1 MDQPTSNPGRKVS
14 RDQRVC
20 SPTAEYLV
28 KRLLP
33 LAALA
38 LGCAREP
45 VEDLP
50 GTVTPETARL
60 VSTVTS
66 GTVSPGDAVR
76 VRFIEPAVDS
86 SLAGHPLK
94 KRVFTFTPPLDGMAL
109 WETTRELVFR
119 PNRSLPARQQYRGR
133 LDLAAL
139 LPRRAGLQ
147 PLDFDF
153 TVAGREILS
162 LEGDFDLKAS
172 DDPRYLVYGGRLE
185 LTEEAGLPEVREAVS
200 LRRGE
205 TLLNLDWEGDPAG
218 KVFTFTSAA
227 IRRDTT
233 RQNFELT
240 VDDGRLEISHE
251 YRKEI
256 SLAPLQEMRLEKVEK
271 EGEGDY
277 PRLTLRFSDEL
288 DLRQD
293 IEGLVQVRPGVPV
306 RLKASGKQILVD
318 GEFAHGRTYELEVHA
333 GIRSRWGTRTGEA
346 TRREIGFA
354 DRKPQLRFARDG
366 MFLPSSRDKRLRFAT
381 LNLARVVLEV
391 KKVYASNLGQ
401 FLQTERLH
409 SGKQRRDNFRDYNVR
424 RVGVRV
430 ALDTLEI
437 SDRRNA
443 WLEHE
448 LDLGA
453 LIAEGERG
461 LFLVRLSFG
470 RDDMLYRSAAAG
482 AEEVRRH
489 YQQRRRNDTYYSDPQ
504 SEGYV
509 RAHGRVWKALVVS
522 DIGLTW
528 KRGHDQ
534 HLVYAS
540 RIDNARP
547 LPGVEVTLRTYQN
560 QVAARGTTDGR
571 GMARFDG
578 VEEEVFYVEA
588 EHRGQR
594 SLVKPGDMAWNL
606 SSFDTGGAE
615 SLPGTRA
622 FIYTER
628 GVYRP
633 GDEINLSV
641 IARHQ
646 DFTFPDGHPATCRI
660 FNPRGQLVFEQVRR
674 GGREGLYSFSF
685 ATGPDDPTG
694 NWRAEVLI
702 GDSSFDHV
710 LKVETVV
717 PYRLKTEIDP
727 ARERLDREDEILAVE
742 LRSAYLFGSPGA
754 GLEAELAVSLQ
765 SAEKTFAGF
774 AGFSFTNELIDYQPV
789 KAVIFKGRLDAK
801 GRAAVEWTLPD
812 MAGVPSALQALLT
825 AKVLEKG
832 GRPNHRRLRLPI
844 DPYDRY
850 VGLQKPELD
859 YGYTRVGS
867 PLRIPAVVA
876 DVEGNLVA
884 GRNLR
889 YRVYRGMTHW
899 WWEYENRQ
907 AFRRRFKSDRGTEL
921 LSEER
926 VLSAPAPVDLVFEP
940 EEGGEYLIEVAD
952 GDDRGHTAAFFLRA
966 YHWGRAPEG
975 GSDGVLALKTDRER
989 YQPGDEAVVSFPVPG
1004 EGSILFSLE
1013 QGGRVLDSRW
1023 YGLDGIREEARI
1035 PVPVSDG
1042 MIPTAYA
1049 SVSLI
1054 QPHAQ
1059 TGNDRPMRLFGV
1071 VPIQVDDPGTRLG
1084 FDIRMPDLLRPG
1096 EPFEVE
1102 VHSAADSAAFTVAV
1116 VDEGLLAL
1124 TDFHTPD
1131 PWESFFRKRRLGVR
1145 TFDLFAHVIG
1155 VARGDP
1161 FRVFSIGG
1169 GFAAQERAQRQRRRR
1184 FPAVSMFAG
1193 PLDTDAAGRARVQ
1206 FTMPNYVGAVRA
1218 MVVGA
1223 RGRRF
1228 GHAEKT
1234 VEVKSD
1240 LMVLSTLPRVI
1251 GPGDRI
1257 AVPVT
1262 AFAMAGSLGTVEVSI
1277 EVQGPLAVAGE
1288 ARKQVEFAGVGERD
1302 LTFELRADMAVG
1314 PATVLVE
1321 AAAASARASRRT
1333 DIEVRASSPTVY
1345 ESDERGVSPG
1355 GSVTFTVPDKG
1366 MPGTNRARIS
1376 VRRRP
1381 GFNLDNQMLRL
1392 VRYPYGCLEQT
1403 VSSVFPQ
1410 LYLKDLL
1417 DLKPEERGIVAA
1429 DIDERV
1435 NEAIR
1440 RMRRFQLP
1448 DRSFS
1453 LWPGQRSPS
1462 LWGSNYAG
1470 HFLIEARA
1478 LGYHVPDDMLQG
1490 WLRYQH
1496 AQAPLTRDLL
1506 KARVYRVYLLALAG
1520 DPAIGAMN
1528 LLKENELGSM
1538 KNAEKWML
1546 AAAYLHAG
1554 IEATADEIARGA
1566 GVEVEQYR
1574 ESGNTYGS
1582 DLRDRALILDA
1593 LVSFERWHAADA
1605 LAREVAL
1612 EMKRGWHS
1620 TQTTSVAL
1628 LALGKYA
1635 RSLERGSGP
1644 PEPLTGSIRLPGG
1657 ESLPFS
1663 TESLGYQLEITSGF
1677 GGDAEV
1683 RLDSTNPV
1691 ERAFAA
1697 LDWEGVPLRAEVED
1711 QESRIRLVVKW
1722 LDEDGMRIDPDTLS
1736 RGTTFWGHIRV
1747 GNPSREQALEEVALT
1762 QLLPA
1767 GWEIENTRLTP
1778 DARPGWMKKW
1788 RLNAEEYL
1796 DIRDD
1801 RADWFFDL
1809 PRRGS
1814 LDFAL
1819 KLNAVTRGEFFLP
1832 PTQVEAMYDRDFR
1845 ARRAGR
1851 KVVVGP

>member
-1 MDQPTSNPGRKVS
+1 
-14 RDQRVC
+14 
-20 SPTAEYLV
+20 
-28 KRLLP
+28 
-33 LAALA
+33 
-38 LGCAREP
+38 
-45 VEDLP
+45 
-50 GTVTPETARL
+50 
-60 VSTVTS
+60 
-66 GTVSPGDAVR
+66 
-76 VRFIEPAVDS
+76 
-86 SLAGHPLK
+86 
-94 KRVFTFTPPLDGMAL
+94 
-109 WETTRELVFR
+109 
-119 PNRSLPARQQYRGR
+119 
-133 LDLAAL
+133 
-139 LPRRAGLQ
+139 
-147 PLDFDF
+147 
-153 TVAGREILS
+153 
-162 LEGDFDLKAS
+162 
-172 DDPRYLVYGGRLE
+172 
-185 LTEEAGLPEVREAVS
+185 
-200 LRRGE
+200 
-205 TLLNLDWEGDPAG
+205 
-218 KVFTFTSAA
+218 
-227 IRRDTT
+227 
-233 RQNFELT
+233 
-240 VDDGRLEISHE
+240 
-251 YRKEI
+251 
-256 SLAPLQEMRLEKVEK
+256 
-271 EGEGDY
+271 
-277 PRLTLRFSDEL
+277 
-288 DLRQD
+288 
-293 IEGLVQVRPGVPV
+293 
-306 RLKASGKQILVD
+306 
-318 GEFAHGRTYELEVHA
+318 
-333 GIRSRWGTRTGEA
+333 
-346 TRREIGFA
+346 
-354 DRKPQLRFARDG
+354 
-366 MFLPSSRDKRLRFAT
+366 
-381 LNLARVVLEV
+381 
-391 KKVYASNLGQ
+391 
-401 FLQTERLH
+401 
-409 SGKQRRDNFRDYNVR
+409 
-424 RVGVRV
+424 
-430 ALDTLEI
+430 
-437 SDRRNA
+437 
-443 WLEHE
+443 
-448 LDLGA
+448 
-453 LIAEGERG
+453 
-461 LFLVRLSFG
+461 
-470 RDDMLYRSAAAG
+470 
-482 AEEVRRH
+482 
-489 YQQRRRNDTYYSDPQ
+489 
-504 SEGYV
+504 
-509 RAHGRVWKALVVS
+509 
-522 DIGLTW
+522 
-528 KRGHDQ
+528 
-534 HLVYAS
+534 
-540 RIDNARP
+540 
-547 LPGVEVTLRTYQN
+547 
-560 QVAARGTTDGR
+560 
-571 GMARFDG
+571 
-578 VEEEVFYVEA
+578 
-588 EHRGQR
+588 
-594 SLVKPGDMAWNL
+594 
-606 SSFDTGGAE
+606 
-615 SLPGTRA
+615 
-622 FIYTER
+622 
-628 GVYRP
+628 
-633 GDEINLSV
+633 
-641 IARHQ
+641 
-646 DFTFPDGHPATCRI
+646 
-660 FNPRGQLVFEQVRR
+660 
-674 GGREGLYSFSF
+674 
-685 ATGPDDPTG
+685 
-694 NWRAEVLI
+694 
-702 GDSSFDHV
+702 
-710 LKVETVV
+710 
-717 PYRLKTEIDP
+717 
-727 ARERLDREDEILAVE
+727 
-742 LRSAYLFGSPGA
+742 
-754 GLEAELAVSLQ
+754 
-765 SAEKTFAGF
+765 
-774 AGFSFTNELIDYQPV
+774 
-789 KAVIFKGRLDAK
+789 
-801 GRAAVEWTLPD
+801 
-812 MAGVPSALQALLT
+812 
-825 AKVLEKG
+825 
-832 GRPNHRRLRLPI
+832 
-844 DPYDRY
+844 
-850 VGLQKPELD
+850 
-859 YGYTRVGS
+859 
-867 PLRIPAVVA
+867 
-876 DVEGNLVA
+876 
-884 GRNLR
+884 
-889 YRVYRGMTHW
+889 
-899 WWEYENRQ
+899 
-907 AFRRRFKSDRGTEL
+907 
-921 LSEER
+921 
-926 VLSAPAPVDLVFEP
+926 
-940 EEGGEYLIEVAD
+940 
-952 GDDRGHTAAFFLRA
+952 
-966 YHWGRAPEG
+966 
-975 GSDGVLALKTDRER
+975 
-989 YQPGDEAVVSFPVPG
+989 
-1004 EGSILFSLE
+1004 
-1013 QGGRVLDSRW
+1013 
-1023 YGLDGIREEARI
+1023 
-1035 PVPVSDG
+1035 
-1042 MIPTAYA
+1042 
-1049 SVSLI
+1049 
-1054 QPHAQ
+1054 
-1059 TGNDRPMRLFGV
+1059 
-1071 VPIQVDDPGTRLG
+1071 
-1084 FDIRMPDLLRPG
+1084 
-1096 EPFEVE
+1096 
-1102 VHSAADSAAFTVAV
+1102 
-1116 VDEGLLAL
+1116 
-1124 TDFHTPD
+1124 
-1131 PWESFFRKRRLGVR
+1131 
-1145 TFDLFAHVIG
+1145 
-1155 VARGDP
+1155 
-1161 FRVFSIGG
+1161 
-1169 GFAAQERAQRQRRRR
+1169 
-1184 FPAVSMFAG
+1184 
-1193 PLDTDAAGRARVQ
+1193 
-1206 FTMPNYVGAVRA
+1206 MPNYVGAVRA

-1288 ARKQVEFAGVGERD
+1288 ARKQVEFAGAGERD
-1302 LTFELRADMAVG
+1302 LTFELQADMAVG
-1314 PATVLVE
+1314 PATVRVE

-1355 GSVTFTVPDKG
+1355 ESVTFTVPDKG

-1435 NEAIR
+1435 NKAIR

-1453 LWPGQRSPS
+1453 LWPGQRSHS
-1462 LWGSNYAG
+1462 VWGSNYAG

-1538 KNAEKWML
+1538 KNAEKWLL

-1683 RLDSTNPV
+1683 RLDSTNSV

-1711 QESRIRLVVKW
+1711 QESRIRLTVQW